1 MNIMYKLIDIRINF
15 KKANKQIFLT
25 IITNDSY
32 GLILFG
38 YVIAKINFLKLFKN
52 VINQILIIC
61 Q

>member
-1 MNIMYKLIDIRINF
+1 MNIIYKLIDIRINF